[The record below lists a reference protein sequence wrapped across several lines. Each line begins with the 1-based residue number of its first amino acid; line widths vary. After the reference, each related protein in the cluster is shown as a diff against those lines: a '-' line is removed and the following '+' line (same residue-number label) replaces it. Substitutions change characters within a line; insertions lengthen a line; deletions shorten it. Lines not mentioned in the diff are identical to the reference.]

1 MTAGFL
7 DYECVRGEPFS
18 SVITVYNPD
27 NELASLSY
35 WGSRMQVRKTMA
47 EADYMIEL
55 STTNGRISHNTEN
68 ATISL
73 SISSEDTANLSLGE
87 HLYDLELFSNSE
99 RPATMKLVKGKFT
112 VR

>member
-27 NELASLSY
+27 NKLAALDF
-35 WGSRMQVRKTMA
+35 WGSRMHVRQTMA
-47 EADYMIEL
+47 ETDYMIEL
-55 STTNGRISHNTEN
+55 STTNGRISHNAEN

-87 HLYDLELFSNSE
+87 HLYDLELFSDNL
-99 RPATMKLVKGKFT
+99 RPAIMKLVKGKFT